1 MADGQLGYDDQD
13 GVPPDA
19 MDGMVNVG
27 LFTQEQA
34 QLLTRLLTTQLD
46 KLRALKGYAREDDL
60 YRQLESIDSELND
73 VQVLLTRL
81 RPRPLP
87 DPELE
92 RLLAEE
98 EEIEARQGGQRVL
111 SAQEIEAIQDTGT
124 RVTEENPPV
133 LEYSFRDPQWEQE
146 LDAATRRGQELRVRE
161 EQVLDPQAL
170 EELATE
176 TLQRAED
183 DAFQRAERAHLES
196 PSPQEE
202 LERQIRNH
210 SPEYTFQERRWVD
223 RSGYEVAVEMPE
235 LDHETIAERL
245 GIREQEIDERA
256 QHQAEENE
264 QMVRDRQRVPP
275 IELRDDRR

>member
-1 MADGQLGYDDQD
+1 MADGQLGYDDD

-27 LFTQEQA
+27 LITQEQGR
-34 QLLTRLLTTQLD
+34 QLAVLLKNHMD
-46 KLRALKGYAREDDL
+46 KLRALKGYATEDDL
-60 YRQLESIDSELND
+60 QRQLQSIDLELVE
-73 VQVLLTRL
+73 VQALLFRL
-81 RPRPLP
+81 MQAQQDA
-87 DPELE
+87 DPEYQ

-98 EEIEARQGGQRVL
+98 EEIDARAV
-111 SAQEIEAIQDTGT
+111 
-124 RVTEENPPV
+124 
-133 LEYSFRDPQWEQE
+133 
-146 LDAATRRGQELRVRE
+146 ATRRLQELREMAAERLTAQRNRE
-161 EQVLDPQAL
+161 MEEIDPQAL

-196 PSPQEE
+196 SSPQEE

-223 RSGYEVAVEMPE
+223 RSGYEVAEMPE
-235 LDHETIAERL
+235 LDHETITERL